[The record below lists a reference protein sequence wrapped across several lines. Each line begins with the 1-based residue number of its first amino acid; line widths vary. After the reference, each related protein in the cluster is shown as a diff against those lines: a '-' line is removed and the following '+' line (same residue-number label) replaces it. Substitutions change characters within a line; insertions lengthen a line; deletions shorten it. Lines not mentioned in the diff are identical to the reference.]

1 MALISKMNRCAFC
14 GSSEVVYSEA
24 TGLYQCPVCGKDSA
38 EPMPQADLNAVNR
51 IAMQGDTEGKMDDL
65 RRRYPHLDLATWT
78 KEDRLQF

>member
-1 MALISKMNRCAFC
+1 
-14 GSSEVVYSEA
+14 
-24 TGLYQCPVCGKDSA
+24 
-38 EPMPQADLNAVNR
+38 MPQADLNAVNR

>member
-14 GSSEVVYSEA
+14 GSSEVVHSEA
-24 TGLYQCPVCGKDSA
+24 TGLYHCPVCGKDSA

>member
-1 MALISKMNRCAFC
+1 MLSDGGRVLCVTAL
-14 GSSEVVYSEA
+14 GD
-24 TGLYQCPVCGKDSA
+24 GLKDA
-38 EPMPQADLNAVNR
+38 QDRAYRAVNR

>member
-1 MALISKMNRCAFC
+1 MALISKMNRCAVC
-14 GSSEVVYSEA
+14 GSSEVVYNEA
-24 TGLYQCPVCGKDSA
+24 TGLYHCPVCGKDSA

-65 RRRYPHLDLATWT
+65 RRRYPRLDLATWT